1 MDFLID
7 EFIKSY
13 KSQEGIAGLSQDE
26 LDTYIANEIIDETGN
41 VLIEIP
47 TPKYYSNAVR
57 ESIYRYR
64 SKNKEGYN
72 QKCREYWK
80 NRMKDD
86 NARAYHNE
94 RCKEYNRRARLRKK
108 NMDDGNTKEP
118 PKFTVSFA

>member
-26 LDTYIANEIIDETGN
+26 LDTYIANEIIDETGK

-72 QKCREYWK
+72 QKACQ
-80 NRMKDD
+80 
-86 NARAYHNE
+86 
-94 RCKEYNRRARLRKK
+94 NRRRFISTA
-108 NMDDGNTKEP
+108 
-118 PKFTVSFA
+118 